1 MIFLTPTRKLSI
13 IQQNGVTELI
23 VKEGTEILTNFYI
36 DADLARTDIKKW
48 LMDIGRQAKED
59 TTLPVV
65 ALIPAVSGGNQ
76 RIILDYKKD
85 RAERIKLSIITGAPF
100 PDEVFAQSVELD
112 NLEELLEKIGRTE
125 YGYTS
130 YLMQAFP
137 KLES

>member
-1 MIFLTPTRKLSI
+1 MISLTPTRKLSI

-23 VKEGTEILTNFYI
+23 VKGGTEILTNFYI

-59 TTLPVV
+59 TTMPVV

-85 RAERIKLSIITGAPF
+85 RTERIKLSIITGAPF

-130 YLMQAFP
+130 YLMQTFP
-137 KLES
+137 ELES